1 MPILPGKME
10 KWQAMMDN
18 VKSTPEFSESREAV
32 GVHERTF
39 VQRTPAG
46 DLLIITL
53 EGDDPA
59 ASWTKIMATM
69 PPDFSEFAADVHG
82 MDVNAPPPPL
92 PELIFDMPVR
102 RMISTVPA
110 PSAVARTMPARHA
123 SLRGVLRSV
132 RSASSSARSAGP
144 R

>member
-1 MPILPGKME
+1 MPLLAICMPILPGKME
-10 KWQAMMDN
+10 KWQAMMDH
-18 VKSTPEFSESREAV
+18 VKSTPEFSDSREAV

-69 PPDFSEFAADVHG
+69 PPVLLNSQLTFMEWMST
-82 MDVNAPPPPL
+82 P
-92 PELIFDMPVR
+92 R
-102 RMISTVPA
+102 R
-110 PSAVARTMPARHA
+110 RHC
-123 SLRGVLRSV
+123 LN
-132 RSASSSARSAGP
+132 
-144 R
+144 

>member
-10 KWQAMMDN
+10 KWQAMMDH
-18 VKSTPEFSESREAV
+18 VKSTPEFSESSEAV

-69 PPDFSEFAADVHG
+69 PPDF
-82 MDVNAPPPPL
+82 
-92 PELIFDMPVR
+92 
-102 RMISTVPA
+102 
-110 PSAVARTMPARHA
+110 AVARHVRTFVWRHLG
-123 SLRGVLRSV
+123 LRCFAV
-132 RSASSSARSAGP
+132 A
-144 R
+144 

>member
-1 MPILPGKME
+1 
-10 KWQAMMDN
+10 MMDH

-32 GVHERTF
+32 GVHERTL

-53 EGDDPA
+53 ERDDPA

-69 PPDFSEFAADVHG
+69 PPDFAEFAADVHG

-92 PELIFDMPVR
+92 PELIFDSR
-102 RMISTVPA
+102 A
-110 PSAVARTMPARHA
+110 YKQERT
-123 SLRGVLRSV
+123 
-132 RSASSSARSAGP
+132 
-144 R
+144 